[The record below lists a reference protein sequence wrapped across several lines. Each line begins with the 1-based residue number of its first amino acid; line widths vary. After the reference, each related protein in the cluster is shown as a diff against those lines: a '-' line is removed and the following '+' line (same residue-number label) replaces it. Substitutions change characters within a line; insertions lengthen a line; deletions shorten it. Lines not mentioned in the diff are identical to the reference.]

1 MRNLVHINAFLNYDE
16 EKIANKLEKA
26 FINTKEIIDYIK
38 NNI

>member
-1 MRNLVHINAFLNYDE
+1 MRNLVHINALINYNE
-16 EKIANKLEKA
+16 EDIFYKLSEA